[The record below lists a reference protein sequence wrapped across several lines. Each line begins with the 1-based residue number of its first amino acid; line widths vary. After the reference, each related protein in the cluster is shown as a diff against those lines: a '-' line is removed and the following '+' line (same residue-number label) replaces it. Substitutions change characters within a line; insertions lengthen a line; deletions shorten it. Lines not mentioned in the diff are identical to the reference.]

1 MPQRSGQYK
10 FRKVTEK
17 SIIADDREVN
27 NRKSAQRSASTNTER
42 NFDMKNRMSRNLTKL
57 IPMNIQMYAEN
68 ATAEGAT
75 AGKESVPEGDPGKT
89 EGNEPSEPTREELLE
104 KLAAAE
110 TRATQAEADAEKWKT
125 ANDKSS
131 TEAANFKKQLTAK
144 MTAQEQ
150 MDEAKK
156 EAEEAR
162 DKRFKEM
169 ENELAVI
176 KATDRYMTIEMN
188 KEKAGETAKA
198 EIAGDMEKVTAN
210 IAAHIKEIKKA
221 AAEEAVNKFL
231 TEHHMDIKAG
241 SGDADKMSLAEEK
254 AKEFAA
260 KKSRAV
266 NADDLKRFM

>member
-1 MPQRSGQYK
+1 
-10 FRKVTEK
+10 
-17 SIIADDREVN
+17 
-27 NRKSAQRSASTNTER
+27 
-42 NFDMKNRMSRNLTKL
+42 MKNKTSRNLTKQ
-57 IPMNIQMYAEN
+57 IPMNIQMYAES

-75 AGKESVPEGDPGKT
+75 AGRENVPEGDPGKA

-144 MTAQEQ
+144 MTAEEQ
-150 MDEAKK
+150 LDAAKK
-156 EAEEAR
+156 EAEEA
-162 DKRFKEM
+162 KEK
-169 ENELAVI
+169 ELNDI
-176 KATDRYMTIEMN
+176 RKELSTIRATKRYMTLEMGE
-188 KEKAGETAKA
+188 EKAEETAKA

-210 IAAHIKEIKKA
+210 IAAHIKEIKKV
-221 AAEEAVNKFL
+221 AAEDAINRFL
-231 TEHHMDIKAG
+231 TEHHMDINAG
-241 SGDADKMSLAEEK
+241 SGDAEKVSLAEEK

-266 NADDLKRFM
+266 NAEDLKRFM